1 MTTDNYTEVL
11 FNDGEELTFQ
21 DQNNAQK
28 FGLAR
33 LVEQMWER
41 LLPGLNK
48 DPQFNAQSVDSE
60 LHGGSSVSKDVSS
73 LFCYALH
80 AGSACARAGSA
91 NAKLKIA
98 PGTLLQKIAASDGSE
113 PSLLSFT
120 FDGTTEVTFANGTGG
135 NPRVDIVQMKLE
147 YVEGTPTSRIFDTAP
162 VKAFLNLA
170 TVTTHVDTIIRA
182 KVPGRGGDS
191 ISIAFVKRTSGSGI
205 TYSENGNAITVLYE
219 DAVSTVA
226 TFEAALSASTL
237 IEIQSAGTPGN
248 VLHDPADT
256 FGTTHL
262 ASGVDQLL
270 VSQVMNKTR
279 RVQCTLSVKQGAAA
293 ASPTIPDPDAGYVMI
308 FSMIVPTAYAWGGTW
323 GYEDA
328 GATPVIYDQRIPLGV
343 RAHHVGPR
351 DFWYDDAKWTLS
363 TLKDYV
369 TAAAAPTALYAP
381 CREGG
386 HCGRVVGIALLSDS
400 FAGGILPKFM
410 TYEVAAGGVPLS
422 TPNLNILQTAPIG
435 NSAGDVRNT
444 LSYIG
449 PTSTNSMEAFH
460 TPAAGPTVLR
470 NSNGQGAPIWTNGL
484 RGPREVYRLDDLGG
498 GDCHTGSLRRLIT
511 RFSGNTAGDKIALVT
526 YYIAG

>member
-11 FNDGEELTFQ
+11 FNDGEELTFG

-73 LFCYALH
+73 LYCYALH
-80 AGSACARAGSA
+80 AGSACPRKGTTNNSI
-91 NAKLKIA
+91 KMS
-98 PGTLLQKIAASDGSE
+98 PGTLLQKIAASAGTE

-120 FDGTTEVTFANGTGG
+120 FDGTTEVTFANGSGG

-147 YVEGTPTSRIFDTAP
+147 YVNGGAENRIFDTAP
-162 VKAFLNLA
+162 VKAFLNLG
-170 TVTTHVDTIIRA
+170 TVTAHVDTIVRA

-226 TFEAALSASTL
+226 LFEAALSASTL
-237 IEIQSAGTPGN
+237 IEIQSAGTPAH

-270 VSQVMNKTR
+270 VTQSMNKTR
-279 RVQCTLSVKQGAAA
+279 RVQCTLSVKQGTAG
-293 ASPTIPDPDAGYVMI
+293 ASPTIPDPDAGYVMAYAMVI
-308 FSMIVPTAYAWGGTW
+308 PTGYAWGGTW
-323 GYEDA
+323 GFEDT
-328 GATPVIYDQRIPLGV
+328 GGTPICYDQRFPLGV
-343 RAHHVGPR
+343 QAHHVGPR

-369 TAAAAPTALYAP
+369 QAGAAPTALYAP

-386 HCGRVVGIALLSDS
+386 QTGRVVGISMLSVLV
-400 FAGGILPKFM
+400 GGITPKFC

-422 TPNLNILQTAPIG
+422 GPNLNVLQTAPIG
-435 NSAGDVRNT
+435 NSSGDVRNT
-444 LSYIG
+444 IAYIG
-449 PTSTNSMEAFH
+449 PTSSNSIEAFH

-470 NSNGQGAPIWTNGL
+470 NSNGQGAPVWTNGL

-498 GDCHTGSLRRLIT
+498 GDCHTAALRRLVT
-511 RFSGNTAGDKIALVT
+511 RFSGNANTDQIALVT